1 MADELNNKLI
11 GKGNPPKASQ
21 YKPGQSGNR
30 KGRPRGR
37 KNMKSI
43 VQRVAHKEHTVQL
56 DGETHSLTTVGLIFR
71 RLQERALQGSPEAIK
86 FLSQLR
92 EKYQPDEPEVSVQG
106 ILIPPTLSL
115 EDFEKQAE
123 ALRAKHAWVQ
133 ANREQVWA
141 ELGLSDGT
149 PKPGDDKSDAT

>member
-1 MADELNNKLI
+1 MPDELNNNPD
-11 GKGNPPKASQ
+11 GKGHPPKARP

-30 KGRPRGR
+30 KGRPKGR
-37 KNMKSI
+37 KNMNTI
-43 VQRVAHKEHTVQL
+43 VHRVAHKEHTVQL
-56 DGETHSLTTVGLIFR
+56 EGEMRTLTTVGLIFR

-86 FLSQLR
+86 FLSLLR
-92 EKYQPDEPEVSVQG
+92 EKYQPDEPEVAVQG
-106 ILIPPTLSL
+106 ILIPPTLSM
-115 EDFEKQAE
+115 EDFQKQAE

-149 PKPGDDKSDAT
+149 PKSDDVQPNAT